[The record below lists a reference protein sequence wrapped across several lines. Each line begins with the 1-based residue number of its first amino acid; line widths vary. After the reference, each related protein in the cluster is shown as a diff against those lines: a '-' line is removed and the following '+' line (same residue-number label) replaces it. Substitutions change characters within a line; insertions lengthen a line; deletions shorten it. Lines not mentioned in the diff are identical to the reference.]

1 MTPQELQALR
11 EKAQKL
17 FTDARALHTK
27 ATADKRAMSAQEDEQ
42 YERMIAD
49 LASIRKEIERGEKF
63 QEMGRYLDEVV
74 THEVR
79 DIGDTNKDRDKNA
92 QAEKYAREFYAM
104 VRGGEF
110 NPSIL
115 RNLEIATDAKGGY
128 TVPTVL
134 LNNVIKALNET
145 NNLRQ
150 LGTVL
155 TTSSTTNIPT
165 MASKPTFALIAE
177 NGAYPTVDTTFGLKT
192 IRAYKVGGT
201 MLASDELLN
210 DSGIDIANYIQGLMV
225 DGIGDFEENKFV
237 NGTGSGDYQGLAT
250 ATVGITSASP
260 TALTS
265 DEILDMHYSVA
276 AKYRP
281 KASWLVS
288 DAFEKAVMKLK
299 DTTGRYI
306 WQMGLS
312 DGKPNTLN
320 GRPVYNSAYLGGL
333 VATAVPAVFGDLSYF
348 TIADRGTMTMKRLNE
363 LYAGTGQV
371 GFQVSKRGDSRI
383 TLDEAIKT
391 LKMHA

>member
-1 MTPQELQALR
+1 MTPEELKALR

-17 FTDARALHTK
+17 LNDMRVLHTK
-27 ATADKRAMSAQEDEQ
+27 TTTEKRSMSAEDSEQ
-42 YERMIAD
+42 YERMEAD
-49 LASIRKEIERGEKF
+49 FNATRKEIQRGEKL

-74 THEVR
+74 TPEVR
-79 DIGDTNKDRDKNA
+79 DIGNTVKDKDLE
-92 QAEKYAREFYAM
+92 AEKYSREFYQM
-104 VRGGEF
+104 IRGGEF
-110 NPSIL
+110 NPSVL

-145 NNLRQ
+145 NNIRQ

-155 TTSSTTNIPT
+155 TTASTTNIPT
-165 MASKPTFALIAE
+165 QASKPTFSLISE
-177 NGAYPTVDTTFGLKT
+177 NGAYPTVDTTFGIKT
-192 IRAYKVGGT
+192 IKAYKVGGT

-210 DSGIDIANYIQGLMV
+210 DSGIDIASYIQGLMV
-225 DGIGDFEENKFV
+225 SGIGDFEEDKFV
-237 NGTGSGDYQGLAT
+237 NGSGTDDFQGLAK

-288 DAFEKAVMKLK
+288 DAFEKSVMKLK

-306 WQMGLS
+306 WQMGLAQ
-312 DGKPNTLN
+312 GAPNTLN
-320 GRPVYNSAYLGGL
+320 GRPVYNSAYLGGM
-333 VATAVPAVFGDLSYF
+333 VANAVPAVFGDLSYF

-363 LYAGTGQV
+363 LYSGTGQV

-383 TLDEAIKT
+383 TLDEAIKI

>member
-1 MTPQELQALR
+1 M
-11 EKAQKL
+11 KDKL
-17 FTDARALHTK
+17 NKKRVEAKKLLDAMRNMHD
-27 ATADKRAMSAQEDEQ
+27 TADSEKRSFNAEETDKFKRMESDFDALKSEISQL
-42 YERMIAD
+42 ERMIDA
-49 LASIRKEIERGEKF
+49 E
-63 QEMGRYLDEVV
+63 RYLGEITTDP
-74 THEVR
+74 VR
-79 DIGDTNKDRDKNA
+79 DFDATSKKRDNKD
-92 QAEKYAREFYAM
+92 EEYAREFYAM
-104 VRGGEF
+104 IRGGEF

-115 RNLEIATDAKGGY
+115 RNLEIATDSKGGY

-134 LNNVIKALNET
+134 LNQVIKVLNET
-145 NNLRQ
+145 SNLRQ
-150 LGTVL
+150 LGTVI

-165 MASKPTFALIAE
+165 MASKPSFALIAE
-177 NGAYPTVDTTFGLKT
+177 NGAFPTVDTSFGVKT
-192 IRAYKVGGT
+192 IKAYKVGGT

-210 DSGIDIANYIQGLMV
+210 DSSIDIASYIQGLMV
-225 DGIGDFEENKFV
+225 SGIGDFEEDKFV
-237 NGTGSGDYQGLAT
+237 NGSGTNDFQGLKT

-306 WQMGLS
+306 WQMGLTQ
-312 DGKPNTLN
+312 GAPNTLN
-320 GRPVYNSAYLGGL
+320 GRPVYNSAYLGEL
-333 VATAVPAVFGDLSYF
+333 AATAVPAVFGDLSYF

>member
-1 MTPQELQALR
+1 M
-11 EKAQKL
+11 KDKL
-17 FTDARALHTK
+17 NKKRVEAKKLLDAMRNMHD
-27 ATADKRAMSAQEDEQ
+27 TADSEKRSFNAEETDKFKRMESDFDALKSEISQL
-42 YERMIAD
+42 ERMIDA
-49 LASIRKEIERGEKF
+49 E
-63 QEMGRYLDEVV
+63 RYLGEITTDP
-74 THEVR
+74 VR
-79 DIGDTNKDRDKNA
+79 DFDATSQKRDNKD
-92 QAEKYAREFYAM
+92 EEYTREFYAM
-104 VRGGEF
+104 IRGGEF

-115 RNLEIATDAKGGY
+115 RNLEIATDSKGGY

-134 LNNVIKALNET
+134 LNQVIKALNET
-145 NNLRQ
+145 SNLRQ
-150 LGTVL
+150 LGTVI

-165 MASKPTFALIAE
+165 MASKPSFALIAE
-177 NGAYPTVDTTFGLKT
+177 NGAFPTVNTSFGVKT
-192 IRAYKVGGT
+192 IKAYKVGGT

-210 DSGIDIANYIQGLMV
+210 DSGIDIASYIQGLMV
-225 DGIGDFEENKFV
+225 SGIGDFEEDKFV
-237 NGTGSGDYQGLAT
+237 NGSGTNDFQGLKN

-306 WQMGLS
+306 WQMGLAE
-312 DGKPNTLN
+312 GKPNTLN
-320 GRPVYNSAYLGGL
+320 GRPVYNSAYLGEL
-333 VATAVPAVFGDLSYF
+333 AATAVPAVFGDLSYF
-348 TIADRGTMTMKRLNE
+348 TIADRGAMTMKRLNE

>member
-1 MTPQELQALR
+1 M
-11 EKAQKL
+11 KDKL
-17 FTDARALHTK
+17 NKKRVEAKKLLDAMRNMHD
-27 ATADKRAMSAQEDEQ
+27 TADSEKRSFNAEETDKFKRMESDFDALKSEISQL
-42 YERMIAD
+42 ERMIDA
-49 LASIRKEIERGEKF
+49 E
-63 QEMGRYLDEVV
+63 RYLGEITTDP
-74 THEVR
+74 VR
-79 DIGDTNKDRDKNA
+79 DFDAASQKRDNKD
-92 QAEKYAREFYAM
+92 EEYTREFYAM
-104 VRGGEF
+104 IRGGEF

-115 RNLEIATDAKGGY
+115 RNLEIATDSKGGY

-134 LNNVIKALNET
+134 LNQVIKALNET
-145 NNLRQ
+145 SNLRQ
-150 LGTVL
+150 LGTVI

-165 MASKPTFALIAE
+165 MASKPSFALIAE
-177 NGAYPTVDTTFGLKT
+177 NGAFPTVDTSFGVKT
-192 IRAYKVGGT
+192 IKAYKVGGT

-210 DSGIDIANYIQGLMV
+210 DSGIDIASYIQGLMV
-225 DGIGDFEENKFV
+225 SGIGDFEEDKFV
-237 NGTGSGDYQGLAT
+237 NGSGTNDFQGLKN
-250 ATVGITSASP
+250 ATVGITSESP

-306 WQMGLS
+306 WQMGLAE
-312 DGKPNTLN
+312 GKPNTLN
-320 GRPVYNSAYLGGL
+320 GRPVYNSAYLGEL
-333 VATAVPAVFGDLSYF
+333 AATAVPAVFGDLSYF
-348 TIADRGTMTMKRLNE
+348 TIADRGAMTMKRLNE

>member
-1 MTPQELQALR
+1 M
-11 EKAQKL
+11 KDKL
-17 FTDARALHTK
+17 NKKRVEAKKLLDAMRNMHD
-27 ATADKRAMSAQEDEQ
+27 TADSEKRSFNAEETDKFKRMESDFDALKSEISQL
-42 YERMIAD
+42 ERMIDA
-49 LASIRKEIERGEKF
+49 E
-63 QEMGRYLDEVV
+63 RYLGEITTDP
-74 THEVR
+74 VR
-79 DIGDTNKDRDKNA
+79 DFDATSQKRDNKD
-92 QAEKYAREFYAM
+92 EEYTREFYAM
-104 VRGGEF
+104 IRGGEF

-115 RNLEIATDAKGGY
+115 RNLEIATDSKGGY

-134 LNNVIKALNET
+134 LNQVIKALNET
-145 NNLRQ
+145 SNLRQ
-150 LGTVL
+150 LGTVI

-165 MASKPTFALIAE
+165 MASKPSFALIAE
-177 NGAYPTVDTTFGLKT
+177 NGAFPTVDTSFGVKT
-192 IRAYKVGGT
+192 IKAYKVGGT

-210 DSGIDIANYIQGLMV
+210 DSGIDIASYIQGLMV
-225 DGIGDFEENKFV
+225 SGIGDFEEDKFV
-237 NGTGSGDYQGLAT
+237 NGSGTNDFQGLKN

-306 WQMGLS
+306 WQMGLAE
-312 DGKPNTLN
+312 GKPNTLN
-320 GRPVYNSAYLGGL
+320 GRPVYNSAYLGEL
-333 VATAVPAVFGDLSYF
+333 AATAVPAVFGDLSYF
-348 TIADRGTMTMKRLNE
+348 TIADRGAMTMKRLNE

>member
-1 MTPQELQALR
+1 M
-11 EKAQKL
+11 KDKL
-17 FTDARALHTK
+17 NKKRVEAKKLLDAMRNMHD
-27 ATADKRAMSAQEDEQ
+27 TADSEKRSFNAEETDKFKRMESDFDALKSEISQL
-42 YERMIAD
+42 ERMIDA
-49 LASIRKEIERGEKF
+49 E
-63 QEMGRYLDEVV
+63 RYLGEITTDP
-74 THEVR
+74 VR
-79 DIGDTNKDRDKNA
+79 DFDATSQKRDNKD
-92 QAEKYAREFYAM
+92 EEYTREFYAM
-104 VRGGEF
+104 IRGGEF

-115 RNLEIATDAKGGY
+115 RNLEIATDSKGGY

-134 LNNVIKALNET
+134 LNQVIKALNET
-145 NNLRQ
+145 SNLRQ
-150 LGTVL
+150 LGTVI

-165 MASKPTFALIAE
+165 MASKPSFALIAE
-177 NGAYPTVDTTFGLKT
+177 NGAFPTVDTSFGVKT
-192 IRAYKVGGT
+192 IKAYKVGGT

-210 DSGIDIANYIQGLMV
+210 DSGIDIASYIQGLMV
-225 DGIGDFEENKFV
+225 SGIGDFEEDKFV
-237 NGTGSGDYQGLAT
+237 NGSGTNDFQGLKT

-306 WQMGLS
+306 WQMGLAE
-312 DGKPNTLN
+312 GKPNTLN
-320 GRPVYNSAYLGGL
+320 GRPVYNSAYLGEL
-333 VATAVPAVFGDLSYF
+333 AATAVPAVFGDLSYF
-348 TIADRGTMTMKRLNE
+348 TIADRGAMTMKRLNE

>member
-1 MTPQELQALR
+1 MKHKLNAKR
-11 EKAQKL
+11 EEAKRL
-17 FTDARALHTK
+17 LDAMRGIHAG
-27 ATADKRAMSAQEDEQ
+27 ADTEKRSLTGEEA
-42 YERMIAD
+42 
-49 LASIRKEIERGEKF
+49 EKF
-63 QEMGRYLDEVV
+63 QRMEADFDALKAEIGQLERMVEAERYLGEIITDP
-74 THEVR
+74 VR
-79 DIGDTNKDRDKNA
+79 DFDASTQKREDKD
-92 QAEKYAREFYAM
+92 ETYSREFYAM
-104 VRGGEF
+104 IRGGEF
-110 NPSIL
+110 NPSVL

-134 LNNVIKALNET
+134 LNKVIQALNET

-155 TTSSTTNIPT
+155 TTTSTTNIPT
-165 MASKPTFALIAE
+165 SASKPSFAIIAE
-177 NGAYPTVDTTFGLKT
+177 NGAYPLVDTTFGIKT
-192 IRAYKVGGT
+192 IKAYKVGGT

-210 DSGIDIANYIQGLMV
+210 DSGINIADYIQKLMV
-225 DGIGDFEENKFV
+225 AGIGDFEEDKFV
-237 NGTGSGDYQGLAT
+237 NGSGTDDFQGLVKAG
-250 ATVGITSASP
+250 VGITSASP

-306 WQMGLS
+306 WQMGLTQ
-312 DGKPNTLN
+312 GAPNTLN
-320 GRPVYNSAYLGGL
+320 GRPVYSSAYLGA
-333 VATAVPAVFGDLSYF
+333 VAATAVPAVFGDLSYF